1 MNTEHKE
8 FKSFSGFLFK
18 SEISEARTNRKEIIN
33 FMKNISNQIRI
44 HFVKLTCFDNPDD
57 IRDKIFDSLDT
68 WFNEIRKLRFYS
80 FDKKKRLPEDDY
92 FKYIW
97 ADKIRNLNDFEDL
110 FLEVKRTYK
119 DILPIQDL
127 KISKVYSQ
135 LTRLSKELSK
145 GLSRNFLCSPK
156 SYFDWRKN
164 NKLEYSG

>member
-1 MNTEHKE
+1 MNTEI
-8 FKSFSGFLFK
+8 KSFSGFLFK

-44 HFVKLTCFDNPDD
+44 HFVKLTCFDNPKD
-57 IRDKIFDSLDT
+57 IRDKIFDKLDT
-68 WFNEIRKLRFYS
+68 WFDEIQELRFYS
-80 FDKKKRLPEDDY
+80 FNKNKRLPEDDY

-110 FLEVKRTYK
+110 FLEVKKIYK
-119 DILPIQDL
+119 DVSPIQDL
-127 KISKVYSQ
+127 KISKIYSQ

-156 SYFDWRKN
+156 SYFDWDKN
-164 NKLEYSG
+164 NRVEYKR